1 MKLKLSITNLLIIS
15 FVLLAPAVGTYG
27 QEINELIDQLTG
39 KAQAPQRDTQQLTQA
54 YQKAIDY
61 LLPLMSAEDVRSRYN
76 PQIAFQDIG
85 SYACRPG
92 AETERRALAEVMI
105 KTLEQ
110 AEMPD
115 TVRNWFVR
123 QIERIG
129 KGESVPAMA
138 KLLSSEDK
146 HLRDYA
152 RQALE
157 KNPDPSAT
165 QALLKGLI
173 DAKEPTW
180 KIGLINS
187 LGQRKAESV
196 VKQITQALNDTNK
209 KVAVA
214 AVTALVNIGDKNS
227 VQALLDVIDKPGGPL
242 YQKST
247 QGLIDIAREMAKKDA
262 AGAAKIYEKLY
273 EKAAKSSGDSD
284 SPNLFNI
291 RAAAVNGLI
300 ICDPERGTRE
310 LVNIMLDSDP
320 KTRSL
325 AIQAARLS
333 PSLEP
338 VQALGKILNKLDP
351 DSQVL
356 VLGVIGDRGDL
367 SSVNNVKELL
377 KSNAEPVRLAAIAT
391 LTMLGDATSAE
402 SLFETAVKGSGP
414 DKEAAFD
421 GLAIMKGPD
430 VEALIKAN
438 ALTGDVPSRIT
449 AIKLIGER
457 HISDSVPCLLVLAAE
472 ENQDISAAAFS
483 ALTNFTDSIDVETMV
498 DLLSRAKSDKARNS
512 GVTTLRSVLAKTPD
526 KEGALKYIIEK
537 MGKTEPQ
544 IRLTLLGSLNALGSP
559 AALTTVVEATKSLD
573 ETTCDVGIRTLS
585 NWPEYDAV
593 RILLDIASNPKT
605 SLTHYVLATRGAL
618 QLIQTSE
625 SAPLEAR
632 ASDCIYA
639 FDNARRDE
647 ERRLA
652 ISTMAFLPA
661 INISDKL
668 QELLKDAKFRE
679 EAALAAV
686 QLATSMLRTDRQTA
700 RELAQKILDMNISE
714 DINRRAESVLSGRGF
729 RFGGFGGFRGARGD
743 RGGRGSQ
750 EGSRRRQRN

>member
-1 MKLKLSITNLLIIS
+1 MKLKLSIINLLIVS
-15 FVLLAPAVGTYG
+15 FIILTPAVGTYG

-39 KAQAPQRDTQQLTQA
+39 KAEAPQRDEQQLTQA

-76 PQIAFQDIG
+76 PQIILQDMG
-85 SYACRPG
+85 SYAGRPG

-110 AEMPD
+110 AEMPE

-129 KGESVPAMA
+129 KGESVPALT

-165 QALLKGLI
+165 QALLKELAN
-173 DAKEPTW
+173 AKEPQW

-187 LGQRKAESV
+187 LGQRKAESA
-196 VKQITQALNDTNK
+196 VKPIARALNDPDT
-209 KVAVA
+209 KVADA
-214 AVTALVNIGDKNS
+214 AVTALANIGDKNS
-227 VQALLDVIDKPGGPL
+227 VQALLDVIDKPSNPI
-242 YQKST
+242 YQKAA
-247 QGLIDIAREMAKKDA
+247 QGLVDIAREMAKTDT
-262 AGAAKIYEKLY
+262 AGAGKIYEALY
-273 EKAAKSSGDSD
+273 ENATKSAGNPD

-300 ICDPERGTRE
+300 ICDPKKGASE
-310 LVNIMLDSDP
+310 LVDIIKDSDP

-325 AIQAARLS
+325 AIQAARVS
-333 PSLEP
+333 PSMEP
-338 VQALGKILNKLDP
+338 VRALGKILTDLDSN
-351 DSQVL
+351 SQVE

-367 SSVNNVKELL
+367 SSVKNVKELL
-377 KSNAEPVRLAAIAT
+377 QSDAESVRMAAIDT
-391 LTMLGDATSAE
+391 LTMLADATSAE

-414 DKEAAFD
+414 DKEAAFN
-421 GLAIMKGPD
+421 GLVIMKGPSI
-430 VEALIKAN
+430 EALIKTN
-438 ALTGDVPSRIT
+438 ALTGDVPSRVI
-449 AIKLIGER
+449 AIELLGER
-457 HISDSVPCLLVLAAE
+457 HISDAVKNLLMLATE

-483 ALTNFTDSIDVETMV
+483 ALTNFSGSLDVETMV
-498 DLLSRAKSDKARNS
+498 DLLSRAKSDKARRS
-512 GVTTLRSVLAKTPD
+512 GVTTLRAVLAKTPD
-526 KEGALKYIIEK
+526 KESALKYITEK
-537 MGKTEPQ
+537 MGKSEPQ
-544 IRLTLLGSLNALGSP
+544 IRLTLLGSLNSLGGP
-559 AALTTVVEATKSLD
+559 AALTTVVEAAKSPD
-573 ETTCDVGIRTLS
+573 ETTCDAGIRTLS
-585 NWPEYDAV
+585 NWPDYDAV

-647 ERRLA
+647 EKRLA

-661 INISDKL
+661 IKVSDKL
-668 QELLKDAKFRE
+668 QELFKDANFRE

-686 QLATSMLRTDRQTA
+686 QLATSMLRMDRQTA
-700 RELAQKILDMNISE
+700 RDLAQKILDMNISE
-714 DINRRAESVLSGRGF
+714 DINRRAESVLSG
-729 RFGGFGGFRGARGD
+729 
-743 RGGRGSQ
+743 
-750 EGSRRRQRN
+750 

>member
-1 MKLKLSITNLLIIS
+1 MKPKLSIIKLLIVS
-15 FVLLAPAVGTYG
+15 FVLLAPAAGTYG

-39 KAQAPQRDTQQLTQA
+39 KAEAPQRDAQQLAQA

-310 LVNIMLDSDP
+310 LVNIMLDSHP

-377 KSNAEPVRLAAIAT
+377 KSNAEPVRLAAID
-391 LTMLGDATSAE
+391 TMTNLGDDVSAE
-402 SLFETAVKGSGP
+402 ALFETAVKGSGP
-414 DKEAAFD
+414 DKEASFE
-421 GLAIMKGPD
+421 GLAIMKGPSID
-430 VEALIKAN
+430 ALIKAN
-438 ALTGDVPSRIT
+438 ALSGEVPSRVT
-449 AIKLIGER
+449 AIELLGER
-457 HISDSVPCLLVLAAE
+457 HVSDSIQCMLVLAAD

-483 ALTNFTDSIDVETMV
+483 ALANFADSVDIKTMV
-498 DLLSRAKSDKARNS
+498 DLLARAKSEKARNS
-512 GVTTLRSVLAKTPD
+512 GVTTLKSILANAQD
-526 KEGALKYIIEK
+526 KENASKIIIEK
-537 MGKTEPQ
+537 MEKSEPQ
-544 IRLTLLGSLNALGSP
+544 IRLILLGTLDALGGSTELKIVTE
-559 AALTTVVEATKSLD
+559 AAKSSD
-573 ETTCDVGIRTLS
+573 EKTCDVGIRTLC
-585 NWPEYDAV
+585 NWPNYDAV
-593 RILLDIASNPKT
+593 KILLDIASKPQT

-618 QLIQTSE
+618 QLIQNSE
-625 SAPLEAR
+625 SAPLDER
-632 ASDCIYA
+632 ASDCIVA

-661 INISDKL
+661 TKVSDKL
-668 QELLKDAKFRE
+668 QELLKVENFRE

-686 QLATSMLRTDRQTA
+686 QLATEMLRTDRQAA
-700 RELAQKILDMNISE
+700 RNLAQKILEMNISE

-729 RFGGFGGFRGARGD
+729 RFGGFRG
-743 RGGRGSQ
+743 
-750 EGSRRRQRN
+750 GSRRRR